1 MRKFIIS
8 AALLASTIAI
18 AAPAAAQWAPP
29 QPQGYAYGYQGNYG
43 QTRRLEV
50 RIQQIRHQIR
60 QLDRRN
66 ILSNREARR
75 LEAEA
80 RSLQNRVRQL
90 GYNGLNQRER
100 YDIER
105 RIARLEWNV
114 RRQANDGNRRYSQ
127 NQYGNGYNGY
137 GDYDRD
143 GVNDRYDSRIDR
155 DRDGR
160 DDRYE
165 DDRGRDND
173 RDDDD
178 D

>member
-8 AALLASTIAI
+8 VALLGSTVAI
-18 AAPAAAQWAPP
+18 AAPASAQWAPP
-29 QPQGYAYGYQGNYG
+29 QPQGYAYGYHNNQG

-50 RIQQIRHQIR
+50 RIQQIRHHIR

-66 ILSNREARR
+66 ILSNREANR

-80 RSLQNRVRQL
+80 RSLQYRVRQL

-114 RRQANDGNRRYSQ
+114 RREASDGNRRFSQ
-127 NQYGNGYNGY
+127 NQYGNHQYGNGYN
-137 GDYDRD
+137 DYDRD
-143 GVNDRYDSRIDR
+143 GVDDRYDRRIDR
-155 DRDGR
+155 DHDGR
-160 DDRYE
+160 DDRRE
-165 DDRGRDND
+165 DDRGRDS
-173 RDDDD
+173 DDD
-178 D
+178 